1 MGETPAGGAP
11 APAAAPA
18 PSPAPAPAAPA
29 GGAAP
34 APVVNADGTVTA
46 GDKVFIPKE
55 SYEVVAE
62 KQRTATKELER
73 IQKEKDEAE
82 TKRLAEQ
89 GEFKTLAEQEKAKRE
104 ELEAKYARDNKINA
118 LKLAAVQAGTVDAEA
133 VATLAN
139 LESITLTEDGNVDA
153 SSVKAVL
160 DTLKKEKSYL
170 FGTQQQGTQPKPP
183 IGSNG
188 GGAPAPGAG
197 GAGEPKTF
205 YRSQLRDSTFYQ
217 ANRADILLAA
227 KEGRIVD
234 DLK

>member
-1 MGETPAGGAP
+1 MGEAPAGGAP

-18 PSPAPAPAAPA
+18 PSPAPAAPA

-34 APVVNADGTVTA
+34 APVVNADGTVTV
-46 GDKVFIPKE
+46 GDKVFIAKE

-73 IQKEKDEAE
+73 IQKEADDAEA
-82 TKRLAEQ
+82 KRLAEA

-104 ELEAKYARDNKINA
+104 QLESNYARERKVNA
-118 LKLAAVQAGTVDAEA
+118 LKIAAMQAGTVDADA

-139 LESITLTEDGNVDA
+139 LDSITVSEDGSVDA
-153 SSVKAVL
+153 ASIKTVV

-170 FGTQQQGTQPKPP
+170 FGTQQGTQPKPP

-188 GGAPAPGAG
+188 GGAPAPGG
-197 GAGEPKTF
+197 SGNGEQKTF